1 MKDERRAW
9 VPVSTFENGDV
20 HLWWTCVNQERAR
33 ARDKFLSVVG
43 YPSWKQAYRN
53 GVRMRRCAV
62 EVPARRGKR
71 R

>member
-20 HLWWTCVNQERAR
+20 HSWWSCASQERAR
-33 ARDKFLSVVG
+33 AMDKFLSITG
-43 YPSWKQAYRN
+43 YTSWERAYRN
-53 GVRMRRCAV
+53 GVRMRRCTI
-62 EVPARRGKR
+62 EVPKGRKR